1 METITNKSSLMFEKI
16 KLILN
21 KIRPMAETLK
31 EELEA
36 IRELEKRG
44 FFKANM
50 EVKEKEMI
58 NKSGVI

>member
-1 METITNKSSLMFEKI
+1 
-16 KLILN
+16 
-21 KIRPMAETLK
+21 MAETLK